1 MPRAKKAA
9 PVAPESEVAM
19 PSVALVAPSAITSIA
34 YSRLRR
40 APENVRQTD
49 IAADVESLADDI
61 AAHGLLQSLIG
72 YLWNVRVPDASVV
85 HIVGGGRRLQALQRL
100 WDLGAIDDD
109 FAVPVLIRPKDEA
122 IELSLSENLA
132 RRDMNPA
139 DEFTAFAALMRP
151 GTLSI
156 ADLAKRF
163 GFSERYVQ
171 QRMRLAGLIDEIL
184 DGLRAGEMT
193 LDAAMAYAKTQD
205 PALQLKI
212 YKAQCKA
219 PYTKHDAGA
228 IGREIINAQMRS
240 DNGLFK
246 FVGVEAYEAEGGGYE
261 DDLFGDALG
270 YAGARKIRDPQIVMD
285 LAKPKAETAAQALLR
300 DAKVQHGCTIDLL
313 LVPGLAGNKM
323 PKAPRGA
330 KLVNRG
336 WNYSL
341 PTYAE
346 LRQKADDLGI
356 AITAIASIRSD
367 GVLKID
373 EQFFV
378 PADRMDDVIPPK
390 GEAAP
395 AKTPEQYAAERRVST
410 IRSIAAHLA
419 ARSVREEKLDGRQ
432 FWATSQ
438 PSLYRKEDIAGVGP
452 CYPVTV
458 NVFVTDAEID
468 AQLTAAEDALVKQEI
483 LDATKKEQE
492 EKARAEREGR
502 REALLALDPAPA
514 VVLVD
519 EAPYFRWES
528 GAWSDVRESGA
539 DDEDAQFYDDLA
551 ELLEGVDIIG
561 PHWPTIAAYDAEEPV
576 EQAA

>member
-9 PVAPESEVAM
+9 PVAPENKVAV
-19 PSVALVAPSAITSIA
+19 PSVALVAPSSITSIA

-72 YLWNVRVPDASVV
+72 YLWNVRVPEASVV

-139 DEFTAFAALMRP
+139 DEFTAFAALMQP

-171 QRMRLAGLIDEIL
+171 QRMRLAGLVGEIL

-193 LDAAMAYAKTQD
+193 LDAAMAYARTQD
-205 PALQLKI
+205 QALQLKI

-219 PYTKHDAGA
+219 PYEKHNAGA
-228 IGREIINAQMRS
+228 IAREIINAQMLS
-240 DNGLFK
+240 SSGLFQY
-246 FVGVEAYEAEGGGYE
+246 VGADDYESAGGGYE
-261 DDLFGDALG
+261 DDLFADALSFG
-270 YAGARKIRDPQIVMD
+270 QSRKIRDPQIVVE
-285 LAKPKAETAAQALLR
+285 LAKTKADAEARTLLR
-300 DAKVQHGCTIDLL
+300 EAKTKHGCTIDLL
-313 LVPGLAGNKM
+313 LVPGLSGNRS
-323 PKAPRGA
+323 PKPPRGA

-341 PTYAE
+341 PSYDE

-356 AITAIASIRSD
+356 AITAIASVKSN
-367 GVLKID
+367 GALTLD

-395 AKTPEQYAAERRVST
+395 AKSPEQYAAERRAKLVRST
-410 IRSIAAHLA
+410 AAHLA
-419 ARSVREEKLDGRQ
+419 ARKVREDKVEGRQ
-432 FWATSQ
+432 FWRTTR
-438 PSLYRKEDIAGVGP
+438 PELYHKEDIAGVGA
-452 CYPVTV
+452 CYAVLV
-458 NVFVTDAEID
+458 SVFVTDTEID
-468 AQLTAAEDALVKQEI
+468 AQMAAAEDELVKQEA
-483 LDATKKEQE
+483 LEAARRELE
-492 EKARAEREGR
+492 EKARAEREER
-502 REALLALDPAPA
+502 SAALLALDPPPA

-519 EAPYFRWES
+519 DAPYFRWDS
-528 GAWSDVRESGA
+528 GAWSDVREIGA
-539 DDEDAQFYDDLA
+539 DDEDAQFYDDLG
-551 ELLEGVDIIG
+551 ELLERVDIIG
-561 PHWPTIAAYDAEEPV
+561 PHWPTIAAYDSEAPV
-576 EQAA
+576 EQTA